1 MSDGAKTWVRRLAI
15 LPPLALG
22 VAALVWQL
30 QNRAAPQQAEP
41 REIARA
47 VRVIEVQPTRFV
59 PRALGYGYVQPGS
72 VWEAV
77 AEVAGKIVFRHPEL
91 ERGRLMAAGAEILR
105 IDPADYELA
114 IARLEAELESVE
126 AERAELAARRANT
139 QSSLEIERRAL
150 ALAGEDLARKRK
162 LLGRGN
168 ASQATVDKSESG
180 FLAQRQRVQE
190 RENTLNLLP
199 AERRLLN
206 AKRALRD
213 AQLKGARLDLE
224 RTAIRLPFDARIA
237 EVTVEA
243 TQFVNVGQTL
253 AVADSIDVAE
263 IAAQLAIGQVAPLIR
278 GHADLSALSTE
289 QLSRLPGQ
297 FGLSAEVRLRSG
309 EVSATWDARFDRL
322 SETIDPQTRTVGLIV
337 VVEQPYRKA
346 IPGTRPPLTKNMYV
360 EVELRG
366 PAQEDRIVVP
376 RVAVHRGPDGGAL
389 VYLAGPDDRLIFR
402 PVRPGP
408 AQSDLVVIEE
418 GLAGGERLV
427 ASDLFPAIEGMLLE
441 PVVDARLAARLL
453 AEARGAARIR

>member
-1 MSDGAKTWVRRLAI
+1 LA
-15 LPPLALG
+15 
-22 VAALVWQL
+22 WQL
-30 QNRAAPQQAEP
+30 QNRAAPRQAEP

-72 VWEAV
+72 VWKAV

-114 IARLEAELESVE
+114 IARLEANLESVE
-126 AERAELAARRANT
+126 AELAELAARRANT

-150 ALAGEDLARKRK
+150 TLAAEDLARKRK
-162 LLGRGN
+162 LLERGN
-168 ASQATVDKSESG
+168 ASQATVDQAESG
-180 FLAQRQRVQE
+180 SLAQRQRVQE
-190 RENTLNLLP
+190 RKNTLNLLP

-213 AQLKGARLDLE
+213 AQLREARLDLE
-224 RTAIRLPFDARIA
+224 RTVIRLPFDARIA

-297 FGLSAEVRLRSG
+297 LGLSAEVRLRSG

-322 SETIDPQTRTVGLIV
+322 SETIDPQTRTLGLIV

-346 IPGTRPPLTKNMYV
+346 IPGIRPPLTKNMYV

-376 RVAVHRGPDGGAL
+376 RVAVHRGPDGEAL

-402 PVRPGP
+402 PVRAGP

-427 ASDLFPAIEGMLLE
+427 ASDLIPAIEGMLLD

-453 AEARGAARIR
+453 AEARGEAPIR